1 MLAEIQMKDRERE
14 MLEAL
19 TRDYVGAGKQITRL
33 PGPGEPR
40 DALPPPAPSGIVIPS
55 DGQTSHLHR
64 RRAPRRVA
72 NHQDRAT
79 AASWQQRQALVAA
92 NEAAI
97 RRGVAEGLTPAQ
109 IGKQLSLSASIVRSI
124 SAELSLAVHQAQ
136 KMPPP
141 PPPTKID
148 PPQSSHSMGGRLMA
162 LAALGVRADKARR
175 DLGLTRYQFENLVAS
190 CNIKFKTRNSA

>member
-1 MLAEIQMKDRERE
+1 MPQ
-14 MLEAL
+14 
-19 TRDYVGAGKQITRL
+19 
-33 PGPGEPR
+33 
-40 DALPPPAPSGIVIPS
+40 
-55 DGQTSHLHR
+55 
-64 RRAPRRVA
+64 
-72 NHQDRAT
+72 
-79 AASWQQRQALVAA
+79 
-92 NEAAI
+92 
-97 RRGVAEGLTPAQ
+97 AEGLTPAQ
-109 IGKQLSLSASIVRSI
+109 IGRQLSLSASIVRSI